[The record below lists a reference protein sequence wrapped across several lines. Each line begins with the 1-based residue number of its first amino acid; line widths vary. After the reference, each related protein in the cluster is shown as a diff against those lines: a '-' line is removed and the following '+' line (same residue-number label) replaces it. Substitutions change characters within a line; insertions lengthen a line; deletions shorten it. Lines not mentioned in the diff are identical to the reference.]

1 MNVTSFP
8 NDPLSCLDG
17 PAPTDDPVIASR
29 PNASISIGMVA
40 AESLEKLLDS
50 SEAYAAWIRILVLR
64 ILVSTPG
71 WKIVVGANGIEHN
84 ELNELTGIHNLH
96 KVLAVNGSTET
107 RLALREILQ
116 HFESAM
122 PVPWVF
128 PEPLSHKLEELGNI
142 VGLGPID
149 KGVLGLAILFRT
161 EPAALLLEE
170 FLGYDIHFHAVPRL
184 LAAGLG
190 ISESDVQGALSPL
203 SPLVQSGLMSLD
215 TTPDTSPLNQ
225 HIDLIT
231 RPFANLMA
239 SPEGSLMSVFGT
251 LIRESTPCKL
261 SEDAYR
267 HIGEQIEIASALLK
281 RHAQGHGCH
290 FNLLIYGPAGTGKSQ
305 LARLLAENAGLKALE
320 VVESSENHVPLKPQK
335 RIRGCR
341 FAQALLKASNN
352 VLILDE
358 CEEII
363 EAKLSDEPI
372 VKSWINQLLDNQDI
386 PPTIWIANSINGFD
400 PAFLRR
406 FSLCIHVPIPPRK
419 QRLQILESCAGGRID
434 PAILE
439 AIAHSPH
446 VSPAIME
453 KAGDIALEVAESG
466 GSLNDIT
473 RTTLL
478 LVNQKLAAM
487 QYPEIQAK
495 PRTDLPN
502 RFDPRFTK
510 ASHNLERIK
519 EGLINSSSGRIL
531 CSGAPGTGK
540 SAFGHWLSEELDRPL
555 LLMKGSD
562 LLDRFVGGT
571 EQKIAQAFRDA
582 RQDGAILQFDEIDT
596 FLQNRGRS
604 EHQWE
609 ITQVNEMLVQMEC
622 YEGIFIAST
631 NLQGVIDPAAARRF
645 DVHVEFDFPG
655 REAIQGLY
663 QKVSTLLDL
672 EPANDEVW
680 SQLDNIHWLTPGD
693 FAQTLRRAR
702 FLTVRSHEDLLNQL
716 ADAASR
722 KPGNTRRI
730 GF

>member
-1 MNVTSFP
+1 MHIVPFSNGTLSAMELSDSIDVFSDVEKKDGYLSVDQVTS
-8 NDPLSCLDG
+8 DSQ
-17 PAPTDDPVIASR
+17 
-29 PNASISIGMVA
+29 
-40 AESLEKLLDS
+40 EKLLDS
-50 SEAYAAWIRILVLR
+50 SEDYSAWIRILVLR

-71 WKIVVGANGIEHN
+71 WKTVVSSGGIENH
-84 ELNELTGIHNLH
+84 ELNDLTGIHNLH
-96 KVLAVNGSTET
+96 KVIAVKGGAET
-107 RLALREILQ
+107 RLDLRALLQ
-116 HFESAM
+116 QFESAM
-122 PVPWVF
+122 PASWVF
-128 PEPLSHKLEELGNI
+128 PEPLTQKLEELAGI
-142 VGLGPID
+142 VGLATID
-149 KGVLGLAILFRT
+149 KGILGLAILLRT

-170 FLGYDIHFHAVPRL
+170 FLGYDIHCQAVPRL

-190 ISESDVQGALSPL
+190 ITEGDVQRALSPS

-215 TTPDTSPLNQ
+215 TTPETSPLNQ

-231 RPFANLMA
+231 RSFANLMVTR
-239 SPEGSLMSVFGT
+239 EGSLMSVFGS

-261 SEDAYR
+261 SDDAYR
-267 HIGEQIEIASALLK
+267 HIDAQVAVATALLK
-281 RHAQGHGCH
+281 RYAQGHRRDVT
-290 FNLLIYGPAGTGKSQ
+290 LLIYGPAGTGKSQ
-305 LARLLAENAGLKALE
+305 LARRLAENAGLRALE
-320 VVESSENHVPLKPQK
+320 VVESSENRVPLKPQK
-335 RIRGCR
+335 RIRACR
-341 FAQALLKASNN
+341 FAQALLKDSNSL
-352 VLILDE
+352 LILDE

-363 EAKLSDEPI
+363 EAQQSDEPI
-372 VKSWINQLLDNQDI
+372 VKSWINHLLDDQDT
-386 PPTIWIANSINGFD
+386 PPTIWIANSASGFD

-406 FSLCIHVPIPPRK
+406 FSLCIHVPIPPRR
-419 QRLQILESCAGGRID
+419 QRLQILESCTRGRIS
-434 PAILE
+434 PATLE
-439 AIAHSPH
+439 AIASSPH

-453 KAGDIALEVAESG
+453 KAGNIALEVAEAG
-466 GSLNDIT
+466 VEQTDVT

-487 QYPEIQAK
+487 QYPEIQVSPQK
-495 PRTDLPN
+495 DLAN

-510 ASHNLERIK
+510 TSQNLESIK
-519 EGLINSSSGRIL
+519 EGLIKGSSGRIL

-571 EQKIAQAFRDA
+571 EQKIAQAFREA
-582 RQDGAILQFDEIDT
+582 RHDGAILQFDEIDT

-609 ITQVNEMLVQMEC
+609 ITQVNEMLMQMEF

-655 REAIQGLY
+655 KEAIQGLY
-663 QKVSTLLDL
+663 QEVSSLLDL
-672 EPANDEVW
+672 EPANDAVW
-680 SQLDNIHWLTPGD
+680 VRLDNIRWLTPGD

-702 FLTVRSHEDLLNQL
+702 FLPVKSHHDLLNQL
-716 ADAASR
+716 ADTASR
-722 KPGNTRRI
+722 KQGHVRRI

>member
-1 MNVTSFP
+1 
-8 NDPLSCLDG
+8 
-17 PAPTDDPVIASR
+17 
-29 PNASISIGMVA
+29 
-40 AESLEKLLDS
+40 
-50 SEAYAAWIRILVLR
+50 
-64 ILVSTPG
+64 
-71 WKIVVGANGIEHN
+71 
-84 ELNELTGIHNLH
+84 
-96 KVLAVNGSTET
+96 
-107 RLALREILQ
+107 
-116 HFESAM
+116 M

-128 PEPLSHKLEELGNI
+128 PEPLTRKLEELGDI
-142 VGLGPID
+142 VGLSSID

-170 FLGYDIHFHAVPRL
+170 FLGYDIHCQAVPRL

-190 ISESDVQGALSPL
+190 ITESEIQGALSPL

-215 TTPDTSPLNQ
+215 TTPESSPLN

-231 RPFANLMA
+231 RSFASLMVTH
-239 SPEGSLMSVFGT
+239 EGSLMSVFGT

-261 SEDAYR
+261 SEYAYR
-267 HIGEQIEIASALLK
+267 HIDDQVEIASALLK
-281 RHAQGHGCH
+281 RHAQGHRRH
-290 FNLLIYGPAGTGKSQ
+290 VNLLIYGPAGTGKSQ
-305 LARLLAENAGLKALE
+305 LARRLAENAGVKALE
-320 VVESSENHVPLKPQK
+320 VVESSENHVPLKTQK
-335 RIRGCR
+335 RIRVCR
-341 FAQALLKASNN
+341 FAQALLKESNS

-363 EAKLSDEPI
+363 EAQQSEEPI

-386 PPTIWIANSINGFD
+386 PPTIWIAKSLTGFD

-419 QRLQILESCAGGRID
+419 QRLQILESCTGGRLD

-439 AIAHSPH
+439 AIADSPH

-453 KAGDIALEVAESG
+453 KAGDIAAEVAEAG
-466 GSLNDIT
+466 GNLNEIT
-473 RTTLL
+473 RITLL

-487 QYPEIQAK
+487 QYPEIKAQ
-495 PRTDLPN
+495 PRGDLAS
-502 RFDPRFTK
+502 RFNPRFTK
-510 ASHNLERIK
+510 ASHNLEHIK
-519 EGLINSSSGRIL
+519 EGLTKSSSGRIL

-562 LLDRFVGGT
+562 LLDRFLGGT
-571 EQKIAQAFRDA
+571 EQKIAQAFREA

-663 QKVSTLLDL
+663 KELSSLLDL
-672 EPANDEVW
+672 EPANDAVW
-680 SQLDNIHWLTPGD
+680 VQLDDIRWLTPGD

-702 FLTVRSHEDLLNQL
+702 FLPVKSHQDLLNQL
-716 ADAASR
+716 AVATTR
-722 KPGNTRRI
+722 KPGHTRRI